1 VAVYRGVNARKRT
14 GLTAARSAGAART
27 CICRAKTAVYLGA
40 LALTLMGRAGIA
52 RAEEISILGGVNAG
66 DDPSGGTYAWGLEYR
81 QRLLA
86 HLDASFGYL
95 NEGHIPGHHRD
106 GAMLQVWAD
115 SGPWGGRF
123 SAALGAGPYIYFDT
137 EQEPSSRG
145 YRDEHGAG
153 LILTARLSMALT
165 RQWFALLEL
174 DQVTFTDLST
184 RALMLG
190 VGYRLD
196 SLLDKL
202 QGGVQAGAVAD
213 VPNELNVFGGFT
225 VINDLTSDRSSV
237 FGLEY
242 RFRPLPHLELSGSVL
257 DDAAGPDGRHVGL
270 TGEAWV
276 VQDFL
281 SRQVSVGLGVGPY
294 VALSTY
300 HTDDG
305 RVAASVV
312 GLASM
317 TVSWRMSRSLA
328 LRVCWH
334 RGFTGDDQDRDIV
347 TAGLGWRF

>member
-1 VAVYRGVNARKRT
+1 MAAYRGGNARERT
-14 GLTAARSAGAART
+14 GLTFARAAGADRI
-27 CICRAKTAVYLGA
+27 CIRRATTAAHFCV
-40 LALTLMGRAGIA
+40 LALTFQGGAGIA
-52 RAEEISILGGVNAG
+52 RAEEISILGGVNSG

-106 GAMLQVWAD
+106 GAMLQLWAD

-123 SAALGAGPYIYFDT
+123 SAALGAGLYAYFDT
-137 EQEPSSRG
+137 EQDSTSRG
-145 YRDEHGAG
+145 YRDDHGAG
-153 LILTARLSMALT
+153 LILTARLSMVLT
-165 RQWFALLEL
+165 RQWFALLEV
-174 DQVTFTDLST
+174 DQVAFTDLST

-202 QGGVQAGAVAD
+202 QGGAQAGAVAE
-213 VPNELNVFGGFT
+213 VPNELNVFGGVT
-225 VINDLTSDRSSV
+225 VINNLTSERSSV

-242 RFRPLPHLELSGSVL
+242 RFRPAPHFELSGSVL
-257 DDAAGPDGRHVGL
+257 DDAAGPDGRHAGL
-270 TGEAWV
+270 TAEAWV

-281 SRQVSVGLGVGPY
+281 SRQLSVGLGIGPY
-294 VALSTY
+294 VALSSY

-305 RVAASVV
+305 RLAASVV

-328 LRVCWH
+328 LRLNWH
-334 RGFTGDDQDRDIV
+334 RGFTGDDQDRDVV

>member
-1 VAVYRGVNARKRT
+1 MRGGNASGRI
-14 GLTAARSAGAART
+14 GLTAARAAGADRT
-27 CICRAKTAVYLGA
+27 CIRRAKAAAQLWA
-40 LALTLMGRAGIA
+40 LALTLMGTAGSA
-52 RAEEISILGGVNAG
+52 RAEEISILAGVNGG
-66 DDPSGGTYAWGLEYR
+66 DDLSGGTYAWGLEYR
-81 QRLLA
+81 QRLLE

-106 GAMLQVWAD
+106 GAMLQLWAD
-115 SGPWGGRF
+115 SGPWRGRF
-123 SAALGAGPYIYFDT
+123 SASLGAGPYVYFDT
-137 EQEPSSRG
+137 EQDSSSRG
-145 YRDEHGAG
+145 YRDDHGAG

-174 DQVTFTDLST
+174 DQVMFTDVST
-184 RALMLG
+184 RTLMLG

-196 SLLDKL
+196 SLLDRL
-202 QGGVQAGAVAD
+202 QGGAQAGAVAD
-213 VPNELNVFGGFT
+213 VPNEVSVFGGIT
-225 VINDLTSDRSSV
+225 VINNLTSDRSSV

-242 RFRPLPHLELSGSVL
+242 RFRPAPHFELSGSVL
-257 DDAAGPDGRHVGL
+257 DDAAGPDGRHAGL

-281 SRQVSVGLGVGPY
+281 SRQLSVGLGIGPY
-294 VALSTY
+294 VALSAY

-305 RVAASVV
+305 RLAASVV

-328 LRVCWH
+328 LRLNWH
-334 RGFTGDDQDRDIV
+334 RGFTGDDQDRDVV